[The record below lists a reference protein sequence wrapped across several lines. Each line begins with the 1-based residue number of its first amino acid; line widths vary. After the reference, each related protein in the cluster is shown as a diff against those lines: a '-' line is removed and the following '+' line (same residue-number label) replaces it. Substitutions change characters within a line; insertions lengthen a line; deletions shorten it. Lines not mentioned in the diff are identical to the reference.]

1 MKRNSGSPADGDY
14 LGQLKFKGE
23 NDADQEVI
31 YAKMTGKISDASD
44 GTEDGL
50 LEFMLKKAGSN
61 NIGAR
66 LTSTN
71 LDLLNGT
78 GLTVD
83 GAVTISSG
91 VNVLVGTT
99 DTTLYNN
106 TTGTGTKLGG
116 DGRLDVARQAD
127 TVATFNRTGS
137 SDGEII
143 RIVSSGTTIGAIGSV
158 SGDIALTSIANP
170 IRFTINNSEKFRFA
184 AAGQLGVG
192 GANYGTSGQVLT
204 SGGDSAAP
212 TWADA
217 AGGGGLGYS
226 TNTTILDPPG
236 TADTDLGNLTDSDT
250 DAFGVQSTA
259 SYDLMDPRGQTV
271 SLDLGAL

>member
-50 LEFMLKKAGSN
+50 LEFTLKKAGSN

-83 GAVTISSG
+83 GDVDIEGG
-91 VNVLVGTT
+91 VDVNGSLETDGLSINGTT
-99 DTTLYNN
+99 
-106 TTGTGTKLGG
+106 
-116 DGRLDVARQAD
+116 
-127 TVATFNRTGS
+127 
-137 SDGEII
+137 
-143 RIVSSGTTIGAIGSV
+143 VSSTATELNLLDAITRGSLIYGNASGAS
-158 SGDIALTSIANP
+158 ARL
-170 IRFTINNSEKFRFA
+170 
-184 AAGQLGVG
+184 AAG
-192 GANYGTSGQVLT
+192 GADKVLT
-204 SGGDSAAP
+204 SDGTDIS
-212 TWADA
+212 WEDA
-217 AGGGGLGYS
+217 AGGGAMGFT
-226 TNTTILDPPG
+226 TNTTIADPPG
-236 TADTDLGNLTDSDT
+236 TVNTDLGNLTDTDT
-250 DAFGVQSTA
+250 DAFGVTSQP
-259 SYDLMDPRGQTV
+259 SYDLMEPFGRTV